1 MSSVTIALI
10 AFACIFGGALAG
22 LFMQGFLPEH
32 HLRSESK
39 DAVKLGAGLIATM
52 AALVLGLLVGSAK
65 SSFDTANEGLT
76 QGAAKVIMLDRVLAR
91 YGPETRDARDELRRS
106 VANGVALL
114 WPKENTASAGF
125 KAVEGATGMER
136 VGEKLQQLSPQTE
149 LQRSIQSQALQ
160 IGTDLQQ
167 SRWLLIEQE
176 HNSLPIPFLVI
187 LIFWLTILNITYGL
201 LAPRNLTVVAV
212 LLVCAVSLAGALFL
226 ILEMN
231 SPLEGMIKV
240 SSAPMRN
247 ALEHLGK

>member
-1 MSSVTIALI
+1 MR
-10 AFACIFGGALAG
+10 G
-22 LFMQGFLPEH
+22 P
-32 HLRSESK
+32 SEWSEW
-39 DAVKLGAGLIATM
+39 
-52 AALVLGLLVGSAK
+52 AK
-65 SSFDTANEGLT
+65 
-76 QGAAKVIMLDRVLAR
+76 
-91 YGPETRDARDELRRS
+91 
-106 VANGVALL
+106 
-114 WPKENTASAGF
+114 
-125 KAVEGATGMER
+125 
-136 VGEKLQQLSPQTE
+136 KLQQLSPQTD

-160 IGTDLQQ
+160 IGTDLLQ

-176 HNSLPIPFLVI
+176 HNSLPTPFLVI

-212 LLVCAVSLAGALFL
+212 LLVCAVSLAGAIFL